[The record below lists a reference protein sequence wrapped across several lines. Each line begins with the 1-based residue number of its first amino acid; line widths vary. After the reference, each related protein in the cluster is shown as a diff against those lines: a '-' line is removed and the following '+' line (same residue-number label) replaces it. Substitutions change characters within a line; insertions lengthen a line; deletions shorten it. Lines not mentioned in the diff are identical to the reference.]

1 MKCQVA
7 DQIPKTVKFGRYGGL
22 FVPETLIQPLAELAE
37 AYERLRRD
45 AGFTAELDGMLKDF
59 AGRAT
64 PLYYARNLS
73 EKLGRKVYLKREDL
87 VHGGAHKL
95 NNTLGQALV
104 AKRMGKTRLI
114 AETGA
119 GQHGVATAI
128 VGANLGF
135 ETQVYMGEVDIERQ
149 KMNVYRM
156 ELMGAEVIPVKSGS
170 RTLKDAIN
178 EAMRDWAS
186 SFEST
191 HYLLGTAAGPH
202 PFPSMVRDFQ
212 SVIGKEAREQIM
224 QAEGRLPDSI
234 VACVGG
240 GSNAMGI
247 FAPFL
252 DDRSVGLIAVEA
264 GGRGL
269 GKTDKT
275 ADNGASLGCG
285 DDGILHGALTKILQD
300 PYGQI
305 LESYSVAAGLDY
317 PGVGPQLAYLAETG
331 RVKPKMADD
340 KTAVTGF
347 RLLSELEGII
357 PALESAHAVGYAL
370 REPEVLGDLAII
382 NISGRGDKDLET
394 VMEYEN
400 L

>member
-1 MKCQVA
+1 MA
-7 DQIPKTVKFGRYGGL
+7 ESSTTKFGRYGGL
-22 FVPETLIQPLAELAE
+22 FVPETLMQPLQDLVN
-37 AYERLRRD
+37 AYSRLRQD
-45 AGFTAELDGMLKDF
+45 KSFGLELENLLGTF
-59 AGRAT
+59 AGRPT
-64 PLYYARNLS
+64 PLYLARGLS
-73 EKLGRKVYLKREDL
+73 KRLGRRVYLKREDL

-95 NNTLGQALV
+95 NNTLGQSLV

-128 VGANLGF
+128 VGACMGF
-135 ETQVYMGEVDIERQ
+135 ETQIYMGEVDIERQ

-156 ELMGAEVIPVKSGS
+156 HLLGADVIPVRSGS

-178 EAMRDWAS
+178 EALRDWAAS
-186 SFEST
+186 YEST

-212 SVIGKEAREQIM
+212 SVIGKETREKIL

-252 DDRSVGLIAVEA
+252 SESVKLIAVEA

-269 GKTDKT
+269 GRTEKT

-285 DDGILHGALTKILQD
+285 SDGVLHGAMTKILQD

-305 LESYSVAAGLDY
+305 LESYSIAAGLDY
-317 PGVGPQLAYLAETG
+317 PGVGPELAYLAEIG
-331 RVKPKMADD
+331 RIVPRMADD
-340 KTAVTGF
+340 GTALQGF
-347 RLLSELEGII
+347 KALSRLEGII
-357 PALESAHAVGYAL
+357 PALESAHAIGYAL
-370 REPEVLGDLAII
+370 QEPDSLGEITII
-382 NISGRGDKDLET
+382 NVSGRGDKDLAT
-394 VMEYEN
+394 VMEHEA
-400 L
+400 LSGI

>member
-1 MKCQVA
+1 M
-7 DQIPKTVKFGRYGGL
+7 
-22 FVPETLIQPLAELAE
+22 PETLIQPLAELAE
-37 AYERLRRD
+37 AYERLSRD

-331 RVKPKMADD
+331 RVKPKIADD

>member
-1 MKCQVA
+1 
-7 DQIPKTVKFGRYGGL
+7 VKFGRYGGR
-22 FVPETLIQPLAELAE
+22 FVPETLIQPLTELAE
-37 AYERLRRD
+37 AYQRLSRD
-45 AGFTAELDGMLKDF
+45 GLFVAELSDMLKNF
-59 AGRAT
+59 AGRPT
-64 PLYYARNLS
+64 PLYHAKNLS
-73 EKLGRKVYLKREDL
+73 EMLGRRIYLKREDL

-95 NNTLGQALV
+95 NNTLGQAIV
-104 AKRMGKTRLI
+104 AKHMGKTRLI

-212 SVIGKEAREQIM
+212 SVIGKEAKEQII

-252 DDRSVGLIAVEA
+252 EDRDVELIAVEA

-269 GKTDKT
+269 AKTDKT

-285 DDGILHGALTKILQD
+285 DDGVLHGALTKILQD

-340 KTAVTGF
+340 KTAITGF
-347 RLLSELEGII
+347 RTLSELEGII
-357 PALESAHAVGYAL
+357 PALESAHAVGYAI
-370 REPEVLGDLAII
+370 REPQTLGDLSII
-382 NISGRGDKDLET
+382 NISGRGDKDLAT
-394 VMEYEN
+394 VMDYEN